1 MTTPTTQVS
10 RPWKT
15 AVLAGMASYLDA
27 GAIVSTGIALVLF
40 APTLGISADAMG
52 VLSGL
57 LTLCFAVGA
66 VFGGRLGD
74 RFGRRRVYGITLA
87 LYAVGV
93 LLLALATGLPM
104 LYVGVVL
111 VGLAIGADLPVSLAL
126 IAEEAPEGKKGK
138 MIIFSGILWSVGIF
152 VPAVLAIF
160 VASMGELGGRILY
173 GQLFVVAVVVLIAR
187 LGLRESAE
195 WTAARAVKDAGDAAA
210 MEAAQESEIRF
221 SAVPQLFVPP
231 ILFTVVATALYYSI
245 WNLGANTFGQ
255 FGTFIWVNLA
265 GGTVE
270 LASMVS
276 LALIPLGIVGALI
289 FMRVVDKP
297 ARKPWFIAGTLIN
310 MVAFAIPMVFGPSIP
325 ALLATN
331 IGFGI
336 GVGFAGES
344 IYKVWSQELFPTL
357 LRSTAQ
363 GVTLAFARVVA
374 GLFAFVTPSLAMGN
388 SPLLFGLLFAFAVI
402 AGAIGLF
409 WIPKLPTARELEP
422 GAVEQPS

>member
-1 MTTPTTQVS
+1 MTTPTTPVS
-10 RPWKT
+10 QPWKT
-15 AVLAGMASYLDA
+15 AFLAGMASYLDA

-40 APTLGISADAMG
+40 APTLGISAEAMG
-52 VLSGL
+52 LLSGL
-57 LTLCFAVGA
+57 LTLCFALGA

-74 RFGRRRVYGITLA
+74 RFGRRRVYGFTLA

-93 LLLALATGLPM
+93 LLLALASGTAM

-160 VASMGELGGRILY
+160 VASMGEMGGRILY
-173 GQLFVVAVVVLIAR
+173 GQLFVVAVIVLIAR

-195 WTAARAVKDAGDAAA
+195 WSAARAVKDAAAV
-210 MEAAQESEIRF
+210 EAARESEIRI

-231 ILFTVVATALYYSI
+231 ILFTVLATALYYAI

-276 LALIPLGIVGALI
+276 LALIPLGIVGAII

-297 ARKPWFIAGTLIN
+297 ARKPWFVAGTVIN
-310 MVAFAIPMVFGPSIP
+310 MIAFAIPLVFGPTIP

-374 GLFAFVTPSLAMGN
+374 GLFAFITPGLAVSN
-388 SPLLFGLLFAFAVI
+388 SPVLFGLLFAFAVI
-402 AGAIGLF
+402 AGLIGLF

-422 GAVEQPS
+422 VPAEAATAD

>member
-1 MTTPTTQVS
+1 MATPTNQTS

-40 APTLGISADAMG
+40 APTLGISPDAMG

-57 LTLCFAVGA
+57 LTLCFAAGA

-87 LYAVGV
+87 MYAVGV
-93 LLLALATGLPM
+93 ALLALASGMAM
-104 LYVGVVL
+104 LYIGIVL

-138 MIIFSGILWSVGIF
+138 MIIFSGILWSVGIL

-195 WTAARAVKDAGDAAA
+195 WSAARAVKDAAAE
-210 MEAAQESEIRF
+210 EAAQASEIRF

-231 ILFTVVATALYYSI
+231 ILFTVLATALYYAI

-265 GGTVE
+265 GATVE

-276 LALIPLGIVGALI
+276 LVLLPLGIVGALI

-310 MVAFAIPMVFGPSIP
+310 MVAFALPLLLGPTVP
-325 ALLATN
+325 ALLATMVC
-331 IGFGI
+331 FGI

-363 GVTLAFARVVA
+363 GITLAFARVVA
-374 GLFAFVTPSLAMGN
+374 GLFAFITPGLAMSN
-388 SPLLFGLLFAFAVI
+388 SSLLFGLLFAFAVI
-402 AGAIGLF
+402 AGLIGLF
-409 WIPKLPTARELEP
+409 WIPKLPTARDLEP
-422 GAVEQPS
+422 VAAEASSVD